1 MPITSSTSHDWIST
15 QAPLENTIEHFW
27 KMVWQEKSETILA
40 CDYKKIEIKEKKVN
54 ALTTRMAHFLTT
66 CFSTL

>member
-1 MPITSSTSHDWIST
+1 MPITASTSHDWIST

-40 CDYKKIEIKEKKVN
+40 CDFKKKMIKFK
-54 ALTTRMAHFLTT
+54 T
-66 CFSTL
+66 